1 MKDKIQIAISIGLM
15 CVLLTGAI
23 VVQLN
28 TIEKGAQIV
37 GTTYAEQ
44 SLKDAVLRWKENYEN
59 IYDTLEKTKNE
70 LERVRQDTTKE
81 NDESAELEEKLSNAN
96 KLLGLTELTGTGV
109 IVTLAD
115 NDTINMALVGN
126 VNDYVVHDGDLM
138 EVVNELK
145 NAGAEAISINGQR
158 ITSITAISCQGT
170 VITVNGEK
178 INSPFIIKAIGNS
191 ESLSAISRPGGY
203 IEWLQSK
210 NYVITSI
217 EKSNN
222 VTVEKYNGVIS
233 SKYMK
238 NVQ

>member
-1 MKDKIQIAISIGLM
+1 MKNKMQVAISIGLM

-28 TIEKGAQIV
+28 TINKATQIV
-37 GTTYAEQ
+37 GSSYAEQ

-59 IYDTLEKTKNE
+59 MYNTLEK
-70 LERVRQDTTKE
+70 TKE
-81 NDESAELEEKLSNAN
+81 NDESSSLEKELSDAN

-115 NDTINMALVGN
+115 NDSIDVSLVGN
-126 VNDYVVHDGDLM
+126 ANDYVVHDGDLM

-158 ITSITAISCQGT
+158 ITSTTAISCQGT

-178 INSPFIIKAIGNS
+178 INSPFTIKAIGNS

-210 NYVITSI
+210 NYVITNI
-217 EKSNN
+217 EKSSNI
-222 VTVEKYNGVIS
+222 TVEKYNGVIS

>member
-1 MKDKIQIAISIGLM
+1 MKNKMQVAISIGIM

-23 VVQLN
+23 VVQIN
-28 TIEKGAQIV
+28 TISKGAQIV
-37 GTTYAEQ
+37 GTSYAEQ
-44 SLKDAVLRWKENYEN
+44 SLKDAVLKWKENYEN
-59 IYDTLEKTKNE
+59 MYNTLEKTKND
-70 LERVRQDTTKE
+70 LEKVRQETTKE
-81 NDESAELEEKLSNAN
+81 NDSSNELEEKLANAN
-96 KLLGLTELTGTGV
+96 KLLGLTELTGSGV

-115 NDTINMALVGN
+115 NDTIDVSIVGN
-126 VNDYVVHDGDLM
+126 ANDYVVHDGDLM
-138 EVVNELK
+138 EIVNELK

-178 INSPFIIKAIGNS
+178 INSPFVIKAIGNS

-203 IEWLQSK
+203 LELLK
-210 NYVITSI
+210 NYVITNI
-217 EKSNN
+217 EKSSN

>member
-126 VNDYVVHDGDLM
+126 GNDYVVHDGDLM

-170 VITVNGEK
+170 VITVN
-178 INSPFIIKAIGNS
+178 S
-191 ESLSAISRPGGY
+191 
-203 IEWLQSK
+203 
-210 NYVITSI
+210 
-217 EKSNN
+217 
-222 VTVEKYNGVIS
+222 
-233 SKYMK
+233 
-238 NVQ
+238 